1 VNQGCALSA
10 GMPPTSSG
18 RQAGMGGLLHQ
29 QFVREQDVND
39 FVLHAIG
46 AIGFFLRVPW
56 FRCGAEQAIQ
66 TVHGLGH
73 IPAGVGA
80 RHGVQWCS
88 SQAFAS
94 FESFRYHLHA
104 WVRCAQTTHQGLQ
117 ACQCQS
123 WCRTTDC

>member
-1 VNQGCALSA
+1 
-10 GMPPTSSG
+10 
-18 RQAGMGGLLHQ
+18 
-29 QFVREQDVND
+29 
-39 FVLHAIG
+39 
-46 AIGFFLRVPW
+46 LRAPW

-104 WVRCAQTTHQGLQ
+104 WVRCAQTTPRD
-117 ACQCQS
+117 
-123 WCRTTDC
+123 CRLANARVGAGQQTADCRRRHSDC